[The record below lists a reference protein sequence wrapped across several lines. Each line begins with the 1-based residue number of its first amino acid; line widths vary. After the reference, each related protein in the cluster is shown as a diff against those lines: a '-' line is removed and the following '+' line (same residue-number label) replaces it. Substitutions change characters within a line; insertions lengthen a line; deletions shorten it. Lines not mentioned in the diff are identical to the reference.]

1 MTEKQLETS
10 AALKSLIVLARAQH
24 AVEEEVRKDIQSHG
38 LTPTEFG
45 VLELLFHKG
54 KQPIQ
59 HIGKRILLTSGSMTY
74 VIDKLEKKD
83 LLQRVRCPKDRR
95 IVYAEI
101 TDKGYQQIEQIF
113 PAHEEK
119 ITEIFSV
126 LNPEEKK
133 QFITLLKRVGLSL
146 PK

>member
-1 MTEKQLETS
+1 MTDKQVETS
-10 AALKSLIVLARAQH
+10 AALKSLIVLSRAQH

-45 VLELLFHKG
+45 VLELLYHKG

-74 VIDKLEKKD
+74 VIDKLEKKE

-113 PAHEEK
+113 PAHEQK

-126 LNPEEKK
+126 LSPEEKE
-133 QFITLLKRVGLSL
+133 QFIALLKRVGLSL
-146 PK
+146 Q